1 MQCYM
6 YCRVGNKEQ
15 LKSDESNLRVLAK
28 NKVIDEINKKL
39 RSGTSYHTSIT
50 ELLRKE

>member
-1 MQCYM
+1 MKVCTYV
-6 YCRVGNKEQ
+6 RVGNKQQ
-15 LKSDESNLRVLAK
+15 LKSDESNLRVLVK
-28 NKVIDEINKKL
+28 NKVINEINKKL

>member
-1 MQCYM
+1 MKFYI

-15 LKSDESNLRVLAK
+15 LKSDESNLKVFAK
-28 NKVIDEINKKL
+28 NKRLDEINKKL
-39 RSGTSYHTSIT
+39 RNGTSYHTSIT